1 MTNLEKL
8 KAELQQMT
16 IDEIIDHVALCD
28 RIDTDIKAKYCKNE
42 GECGDCCR
50 EWLNRE
56 VNYD

>member
-42 GECGDCCR
+42 GECWDCCR

-56 VNYD
+56 VDYD